1 MNVYLIYGNDY
12 SLIKREVDKISLNA
26 NDVVKYDLSVDKVD
40 NLLDDASC
48 MSLLDEK
55 KVIIGENAL
64 FLTSL
69 NTNVNHN
76 LEYLSNYVNDENHD
90 NIIVLTVVTDKLDE
104 RKKIVKLL
112 KQKAKVIHK
121 YLIEDK
127 NLNGF
132 VMDEFKNAGY
142 KMDLKT
148 ANYFVS
154 YVGKNVDI
162 LVSEIEKMIVYKDN
176 NKIVTINDINEISSR
191 GFKDNVFDLT
201 DAITK
206 RDFKKMYECYN
217 DLMVLGEEPVKIIA
231 LLGNQF
237 LLIYQVKLLNEKG
250 KSNTE
255 ISQILN
261 VHPYRVKLALETDF
275 LTYEL
280 KDILKKLHDLDFGIK
295 SGSLDKNHA
304 LEDFLLHL

>member
-12 SLIKREVDKISLNA
+12 SLIKREVDKITLNA

-64 FLTSL
+64 FLTTL

-76 LEYLSNYVNDENHD
+76 LEYLFNYVNAENHD

-162 LVSEIEKMIVYKDN
+162 LISEIEKMIVYKDN

-217 DLMVLGEEPVKIIA
+217 DLMVLGEEPIKIIA

-275 LTYEL
+275 LIYEL

-295 SGSLDKNHA
+295 SGSLDKNYA

>member
-12 SLIKREVDKISLNA
+12 SLIKREVNKIALNA

-64 FLTSL
+64 FLTTL

-76 LEYLSNYVNDENHD
+76 LEYLFNYVNAENHD

-206 RDFKKMYECYN
+206 KDFKKMYECYN

-275 LTYEL
+275 LIYEL

-295 SGSLDKNHA
+295 SGSLDKNYV

>member
-64 FLTSL
+64 FLTTL

-76 LEYLSNYVNDENHD
+76 LEYLSNYVNAENHD

-217 DLMVLGEEPVKIIA
+217 DLMVLGEEPIKIIA

-237 LLIYQVKLLNEKG
+237 LLIYKVKLLNEKG
-250 KSNTE
+250 KSNME
-255 ISQILN
+255 I
-261 VHPYRVKLALETDF
+261 
-275 LTYEL
+275 
-280 KDILKKLHDLDFGIK
+280 
-295 SGSLDKNHA
+295 
-304 LEDFLLHL
+304 

>member
-12 SLIKREVDKISLNA
+12 SLIKREVDKIALNA

-64 FLTSL
+64 FLTTL

-76 LEYLSNYVNDENHD
+76 LEYLSNYVNAENHD

-217 DLMVLGEEPVKIIA
+217 DLMVLGEEPIKIIA

-295 SGSLDKNHA
+295 SGSLDKNYA